1 MGSQRV
7 GRDFQFFVLGGSK
20 IIADG
25 DCSHEIKTLVPWK
38 KSYGQPRHILKMKR
52 HYFANKN
59 ICLIKAMIFPVVM
72 YGCDSWNIKI
82 AEC

>member
-25 DCSHEIKTLVPWK
+25 DCSHEIKTLAPWRESYDKSKQHIK
-38 KSYGQPRHILKMKR
+38 KQR
-52 HYFANKN
+52 HYFVNKG
-59 ICLIKAMIFPVVM
+59 PSSQG
-72 YGCDSWNIKI
+72 YGFSSDHVWM
-82 AEC
+82 